1 MDGANQCCKFGSNK
15 NATTLCRKEI
25 ENLKNFYENKGV
37 IDFEKKIDNIT
48 DEHLFNYWDGIF
60 DQYQISSENDEL
72 IQYFYKSY
80 GVIDFRTVW
89 FDVRPEIIDIEFSFQ
104 ELIQKSLKSLI
115 SRIFVFALNLLKQI
129 AATKIS
135 T

>member
-104 ELIQKSLKSLI
+104 ELIQKYLKSLI
-115 SRIFVFALNLLKQI
+115 SRIFVFALNLMKQI